1 MPAAKLSLPKQWTDW
16 TTWLLGIWLLLSPVV
31 LVFDFETPAMR
42 NAVVV
47 GALIIAI
54 EVVELTIFRG
64 WEEWINVALGA
75 WLLVSAWV
83 LSIVTPSA
91 RANFVLVGLLVV
103 GLALYELWHPA
114 SQSERDDVG

>member
-1 MPAAKLSLPKQWTDW
+1 
-16 TTWLLGIWLLLSPVV
+16 LLSPVI

-47 GALIIAI
+47 GTLVIVI

-75 WLLVSAWV
+75 WLVASAWL
-83 LSIVTPSA
+83 LSIATPLA
-91 RANFVLVGLLVV
+91 RANFVIVGLLVIA
-103 GLALYELWHPA
+103 LALYELWHPP
-114 SQSERDDVG
+114 SQLGKHNGG